1 MAPSCG
7 HFFPLLLILLIS
19 GAVNGSHYRRDNVNN
34 GRAGALISRLQMHGG
49 GGDYNITDKHYWVSR
64 TITGIHGY
72 VIAGIWLL
80 CGVGLGSYIMIKN
93 SSDSY
98 ANMVDHP
105 NSSYILL
112 FWLLIFFTALSIVA
126 SSFVVA
132 ANQGSMHKTKKLI
145 ETMLDAGSDAQ
156 QIMQRTKNILLT
168 FQTVLSPLDSESIH
182 MLNVTT
188 HSLRRESV
196 SIKQFIDTSRHSTKT
211 AVVTLYVA
219 NLVVVVSNLVFL
231 VAALGLS
238 WFLTG
243 INFFFHKFAEDT
255 CNALEDFQQNP
266 QNSSLQSVV
275 PCTKYPTSNTLLVQ
289 IGSTI
294 HNYMSQINLKLA
306 ELPALARP
314 SETNDDLVVQEVCN
328 PFSGAPN
335 YTFTPDKCPTDS
347 IPVGNLPNILS
358 RYTCYKSSRK
368 CRGEGKFLPEAI
380 YDECR
385 AYSES
390 LQDLI
395 DIYPDLVS
403 LIKCSQVKQA
413 FSDIV
418 QFQCKP
424 FRKAARRLWLSTLL
438 FSICLVILTLLW
450 AAKAYQDKGKLF
462 SPCSIFPERV

>member
-1 MAPSCG
+1 MSPSCG
-7 HFFPLLLILLIS
+7 YFFPLLLILLIS

-34 GRAGALISRLQMHGG
+34 DRAGALMHGG
-49 GGDYNITDKHYWVSR
+49 GGYYNITDKHYWVSR

-80 CGVGLGSYIMIKN
+80 CGVGLGSYVMIKN

-98 ANMVDHP
+98 AHMVDHP

-112 FWLLIFFTALSIVA
+112 FWLIIFFTLLSIVA

-132 ANQGSMHKTKKLI
+132 ANQCSMHKTKKLI

-156 QIMQRTKNILLT
+156 QVMQRTKNILLT
-168 FQTVLSPLDSESIH
+168 FQTVLSPYDSESIH
-182 MLNVTT
+182 MLSVTT

-196 SIKQFIDTSRHSTKT
+196 SVKQFIDTSRHSTKT

-219 NLVVVVSNLVFL
+219 NLVVVVSNLVFV

-243 INFFFHKFAEDT
+243 INFFFHNFAEDT

-275 PCTKYPTSNTLLVQ
+275 PCTKYPTSNTLLVR

-314 SETNDDLVVQEVCN
+314 TETDDDLVVQEVCN

-358 RYTCYKSSRK
+358 RYTCYKSSKK
-368 CRGEGKFLPEAI
+368 CRGEGKFLPEAL

-403 LIKCSQVKQA
+403 LLKCSQVKQA

-438 FSICLVILTLLW
+438 FSVCLVILTLLW